1 MAHRNQLSGTN
12 HQQTTC
18 MCQEIQWFFLRVIAD
33 VHTCL
38 LLEICS
44 RWRLPELNSRLIWV
58 LPLSSR
64 SVWWQCKHVFSSFGS
79 CSMLT
84 ATQVGEHWP
93 FCCLQKRIELV
104 NQPFIISSENCSSS
118 CVYWELGSVLVPDHM
133 FSQFHCAIDHIGI
146 KSSRISRHF
155 LLDWFLCHF
164 LVLFYEQCCSLQ
176 GWGCAY
182 RSLQTIISWFRLQ
195 HYTSITVP
203 THRLFFMPWVAYPS
217 VHVCCC
223 GWSLFYCCYALV

>member
-1 MAHRNQLSGTN
+1 
-12 HQQTTC
+12 

-44 RWRLPELNSRLIWV
+44 HWRLPELNSRLIWV

-64 SVWWQCKHVFSSFGS
+64 SVWWQCKHVFFIFWKLQYVNSQPSWWALAVLLF
-79 CSMLT
+79 T
-84 ATQVGEHWP
+84 EKNWVGWP
-93 FCCLQKRIELV
+93 TLHHLFWKFF
-104 NQPFIISSENCSSS
+104 FIL

-133 FSQFHCAIDHIGI
+133 FSQLHCAIDHIGI
-146 KSSRISRHF
+146 KSSRISQRF

-164 LVLFYEQCCSLQ
+164 LVLFDEQWCSLQ

-203 THRLFFMPWVAYPS
+203 THRFFFMPWVAHPS

-223 GWSLFYCCYALV
+223 GWLLFYCCYALL